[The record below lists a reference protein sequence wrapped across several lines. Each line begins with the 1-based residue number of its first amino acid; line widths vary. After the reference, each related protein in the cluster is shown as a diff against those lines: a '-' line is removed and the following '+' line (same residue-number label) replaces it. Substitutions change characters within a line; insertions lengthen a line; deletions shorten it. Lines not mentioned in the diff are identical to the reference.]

1 MTTNITE
8 PHLINE
14 VSSSAINHTN
24 NITKEYTHQTTELNN
39 KAQNNGTSDY
49 KNSLD
54 TNTVTNVVEPTVSE
68 IKFDDNVRSSA
79 NLNKNNTANMATPTN
94 SIPTSSS
101 SLIPPPPI
109 PHVEINQV
117 PLSLIIRNITVY
129 TIKEISQFLKTNL
142 HQSFEN
148 NPSIKKV
155 NFVKLIIFLRNQF
168 LKLYVLIK
176 WTKTIKNNNFHVLID
191 LLNWFRI
198 TNMTVNNC
206 IWTFKNSLISMTNAK
221 LPDVDLV
228 TALEV
233 LSLGRPNLPTYN
245 LKLSGDINSNSE
257 AIPTD
262 LILKRLKDL
271 NLVVSIKIA
280 LMDIPPQFNNYYIKN
295 GRIYIT
301 VENEFEIQ
309 LSTIDRHSP
318 LFFVDLNLIFN
329 HSKDSNDFN
338 NDVDSNSG
346 TLNNS
351 EVSNYNNQVTSRDR
365 SHNIIS
371 NTNVMNDCTNC
382 VSNKRMGNA
391 IEYDLSLNKRR
402 LEKIINELL
411 LKSSKPLYSLYQFLH
426 KYVLTLQL
434 YMIHA
439 ELTNLETFGKFSGG
453 GNLAHSYDSKKGKI
467 IGRYWLNGKLGN
479 KGKFTIGVDRQSE
492 SLVLRWDNKIAV
504 KEGKDNKR
512 IPIIYTNILQNME
525 NILDEIMFNHAN
537 LIRSDLLSRGIFQ
550 EDEDDPTIL
559 LLHIPVTCVSV
570 APAQLKIDPIT
581 GQLYFKNP
589 SPLLIAYT
597 KKINRTETSNELI
610 IVLQQLKLDKITTI
624 LKNMFQKTGWICSR
638 AVTLEKPI
646 DTKLISNKYVDEK
659 ENPSQNNDELV
670 LLQRDLFI
678 CLPNWPSNWYLIL
691 TIISSNSSCI
701 VEKRMGKIVSQKGK
715 WKLTYVDQTS
725 ATSSKLENITY
736 QKIMSLQKTILH
748 RIVNHMLIDSLN
760 HLKIKNR
767 ICSPTIIQ
775 DILPS
780 YLTSIQAPDP
790 KNKLTETDDVNV
802 NRLSTSFNEDYTPIL
817 RLELDSFLDCYNT
830 LGGILENSMFMR
842 IDYVKSDIRLYARFK
857 RGIMLEQVKCEEM
870 LIYFVREDPLTFY
883 MTEKFSSLS
892 HIVTYLNLF
901 KEKLMQLVIITDVVE
916 RLHKNFE
923 SDHFKI
929 MALKPNE
936 ISFKYLK
943 SNIDMPDCSINIIT
957 EESKIKNLSVKLSET
972 NPQSIIQPYLNQENM
987 PYHSIFNY
995 LQFTSLFFTTLQK
1008 ILKEHAPQKENQL
1021 TTVHLGIHSL
1031 TEYQLI
1037 YCNIESGT
1045 KITVMINIKSVCHNS
1060 KRKVQYYVHF
1070 ADDEHITTKSLAYP
1084 QVHQVKNQI
1093 FMFDSKKQAFS
1104 SSSDPVTERKYPRA
1118 IRLIDGI
1125 SCDAQDIEPILLDV
1139 HDILKVDSNC

>member
-1 MTTNITE
+1 MTTNITQ

-14 VSSSAINHTN
+14 AISSTVDHTN
-24 NITKEYTHQTTELNN
+24 DIKKEYSHQTVELNN
-39 KAQNNGTSDY
+39 ETQTNGTDEI
-49 KNSLD
+49 KNNLD
-54 TNTVTNVVEPTVSE
+54 TSTVSDVVGSNLSE
-68 IKFDDNVRSSA
+68 IKSNDNAHSSA
-79 NLNKNNTANMATPTN
+79 DINKNSTANIASSNN
-94 SIPTSSS
+94 SIQSSFS
-101 SLIPPPPI
+101 STTPPPPI

-148 NPSIKKV
+148 NSTIKKV

-206 IWTFKNSLISMTNAK
+206 IWTLKNSLISMTNAK

-271 NLVVSIKIA
+271 NLIVSIKIS
-280 LMDIPPQFNNYYIKN
+280 LMDIPPQFSNYYIKN

-301 VENEFEIQ
+301 VENEFDIQ
-309 LSTIDRHSP
+309 LSTVDRHSP
-318 LFFVDLNLIFN
+318 LFFVDLNLNFS
-329 HSKDSNDFN
+329 HSKDSNDFTTDINSDN
-338 NDVDSNSG
+338 NPIHSSDISNHDSRVGNEE
-346 TLNNS
+346 L
-351 EVSNYNNQVTSRDR
+351 
-365 SHNIIS
+365 SHNIMDNRAS
-371 NTNVMNDCTNC
+371 FA
-382 VSNKRMGNA
+382 SNKRMGNN
-391 IEYDLSLNKRR
+391 IEYDLPLNKRR
-402 LEKIINELL
+402 LEKIINDLL
-411 LKSSKPLYSLYQFLH
+411 LKSSKPLHSLYQFLH

-434 YMIHA
+434 YMVHV

-453 GNLAHSYDSKKGKI
+453 SNLVHSYDSKKGKI

-479 KGKFTIGVDRQSE
+479 KGKFTIGVDKQSE
-492 SLVLRWDNKIAV
+492 SLVLRWDNKFTIA
-504 KEGKDNKR
+504 ESEAIKR
-512 IPIIYTNILQNME
+512 IPIIYTHILQNVE
-525 NILDEIMFNHAN
+525 SILDEIMFNHAN

-559 LLHIPVTCVSV
+559 LLHVPVTCVSV
-570 APAQLKIDPIT
+570 APVQLKIDPIT
-581 GQLYFKNP
+581 GQLFFKNP
-589 SPLLIAYT
+589 SPLLLAYT

-610 IVLQQLKLDKITTI
+610 TVLQQLKLDKITTI
-624 LKNMFQKTGWICSR
+624 LRNMFQKTGWICSR
-638 AVTLEKPI
+638 AVSLEKPI
-646 DTKLISNKYVDEK
+646 ETKLIPNKNINEK
-659 ENPSQNNDELV
+659 KNSSQNNDELV

-701 VEKRMGKIVSQKGK
+701 VEKRMGRIVSQKGK
-715 WKLTYVDQTS
+715 WNLTYVDQTS
-725 ATSSKLENITY
+725 VTSSKLENITY

-748 RIVNHMLIDSLN
+748 RIINHMLIDSLN
-760 HLKIKNR
+760 QLKIKNK
-767 ICSPTIIQ
+767 ICSPSVIQ

-780 YLTSIQAPDP
+780 YLTSVQVPGSKDTDT
-790 KNKLTETDDVNV
+790 KLIETDDVNA
-802 NRLSTSFNEDYTPIL
+802 NKFSASFNEDYTPIL
-817 RLELDSFLDCYNT
+817 RLELDSFLDGYNS
-830 LGGILENSMFMR
+830 LKGILENSMFMR
-842 IDYVKSDIRLYARFK
+842 IDYIKSDIRLYARFK
-857 RGIMLEQVKCEEM
+857 RGITLERVKCEEM
-870 LIYFVREDPLTFY
+870 IIHFVPEDPLTFY

-901 KEKLMQLVIITDVVE
+901 KEKLMQLVTIADVVE

-923 SDHFKI
+923 SEHFQI

-943 SNIDMPDCSINIIT
+943 SDVDKPDCSINIIT
-957 EESKIKNLSVKLSET
+957 EDSKIKNLTVKLSES
-972 NPQSIIQPYLNQENM
+972 NPQKIIQPYLNQENM
-987 PYHSIFNY
+987 AYHSIFNY

-1008 ILKEHAPQKENQL
+1008 ILKEHTAQKENQL
-1021 TTVHLGIHSL
+1021 TTVHLGIHNLS
-1031 TEYQLI
+1031 EYQLV
-1037 YCNIESGT
+1037 YCNAEVNT
-1045 KITVMINIKSVCHNS
+1045 KITLMINIRSVCHNS

-1093 FMFDSKKQAFS
+1093 FMFDPKKQAFS
-1104 SSSDPVTERKYPRA
+1104 SNTDPILERKYPRA

-1125 SCDAQDIEPILLDV
+1125 SCDAEDIEPILLDI
-1139 HDILKVDSNC
+1139 HGILKADSNR